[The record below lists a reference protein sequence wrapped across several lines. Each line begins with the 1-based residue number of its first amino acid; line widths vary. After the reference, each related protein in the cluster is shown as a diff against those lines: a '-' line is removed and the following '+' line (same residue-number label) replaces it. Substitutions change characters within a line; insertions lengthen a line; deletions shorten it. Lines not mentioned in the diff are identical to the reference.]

1 MGSVIPRLAC
11 CVALALVVPPA
22 RAMAQPASSTV
33 LAKQL
38 VTVMGSS
45 GLDAIAARDPQDPT
59 RAIAALAFPGSQLLV
74 VSAPY
79 PDTATLEAYLANHM
93 YRDVYSVL
101 QQPSVTKGKLF
112 FQDMG
117 CDGLQ
122 SGADGAVDILYE
134 DGATQTIFDG
144 NWKRLKLSQTAY
156 EQKLKDADAKYAH
169 LLTALVAAA
178 QAAPKA
184 GASK

>member
-1 MGSVIPRLAC
+1 MGSVFPRVAC
-11 CVALALVVPPA
+11 WIAFALLVSSA
-22 RAMAQPASSTV
+22 RAIAQPATSAE

-45 GLDAIAARDPQDPT
+45 GLEAIAAHDPQDPS

-79 PDTATLEAYLANHM
+79 PDTATLDAYLANHM
-93 YRDVYSVL
+93 YKDVYTIL
-101 QQPSVTKGKLF
+101 QQPAISKGKLF

-122 SGADGAVDILYE
+122 GGGNGSVDIMYE
-134 DGATQTIFDG
+134 DGGTQTIFDG
-144 NWKRLKLSQTAY
+144 NWKRLKLTESAY
-156 EQKLKDADAKYAH
+156 EQKLKNADAQYTR

-178 QAAPKA
+178 QKV
-184 GASK
+184 GAHQ